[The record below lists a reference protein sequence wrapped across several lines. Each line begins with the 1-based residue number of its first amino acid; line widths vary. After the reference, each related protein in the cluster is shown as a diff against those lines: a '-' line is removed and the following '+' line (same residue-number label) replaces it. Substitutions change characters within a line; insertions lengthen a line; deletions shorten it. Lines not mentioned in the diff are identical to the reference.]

1 MAAGED
7 PVAVRPFLFLGAE
20 VGWWGWLAGCFGRR
34 AGLFGWVTECF
45 AWVTGLVAR
54 RAELGAR

>member
-7 PVAVRPFLFLGAE
+7 PVAVRPFLFFAAG

-34 AGLFGWVTECF
+34 AGLFGWMAECF
-45 AWVTGLVAR
+45 ARVMELVAR